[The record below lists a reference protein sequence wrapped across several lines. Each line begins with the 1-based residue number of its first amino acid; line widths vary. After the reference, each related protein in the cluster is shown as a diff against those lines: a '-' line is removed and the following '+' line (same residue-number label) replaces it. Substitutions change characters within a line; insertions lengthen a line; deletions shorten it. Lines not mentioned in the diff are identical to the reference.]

1 MMQNTSFNHPQ
12 IKNVFKFEDLV
23 NFEFF
28 DGINAICFNRILEGN
43 FAEIVSQLELKDN
56 ITEISLD
63 DLLALE
69 LSSEGLKARNIMLN
83 DYNLLSDFGAS
94 PSINLLKSYEKDNEL
109 DFISTDVYSFHV
121 DHSPIE
127 TSTFLCTYFGESS
140 DILPNNE
147 TLRKIDIPEIRE
159 KLRKIYDVD
168 DENFDVFAKENFFDL
183 HYQEQPNST
192 PINLGIGHIWRLSCE
207 SPDQKVLPCIH
218 RAPAEKNQLRL
229 MLIC

>member
-1 MMQNTSFNHPQ
+1 MQNHPQ

-23 NFEFF
+23 NFEFY
-28 DGINAICFNRILEGN
+28 DKINAICFNRILEGN
-43 FAEIVSQLELKDN
+43 FDEIVSKLELKHI
-56 ITEISLD
+56 ITEVSLE
-63 DLLALE
+63 DLVALE
-69 LSSEGLKARNIMLN
+69 LSSEGSKARNIMLN
-83 DYNLLSDFGAS
+83 DYELLSNFGAS
-94 PSINLLKSYEKDNEL
+94 PSINLLKSYEKDDEL
-109 DFISTDVYSFHV
+109 HFISTDVYSFHV

-147 TLRKIDIPEIRE
+147 ALRQIDISEVRE
-159 KLRKIYDVD
+159 KLQKIYDID
-168 DENFDVFAKENFFDL
+168 DDNFDVFAKENFFDL
-183 HYQEQPNST
+183 HYQAKPNST

-207 SPDQKVLPCIH
+207 SPNQKVLPCIH